1 MNNKML
7 VETCIYCKSK
17 SKIYLNSSNN
27 SNEKK
32 INFTSTEI
40 LVEENEIKPN
50 LFYCTNCEIIF
61 SEFCKNKFED
71 NYRDVIDSQ
80 YISQIENKKLY
91 FKNLINKISKYI
103 KDTDDVLEIGSY
115 YGAFG
120 SEIKKK
126 VKSYKGIEL
135 SKFAS
140 NYANKEF
147 GLNISNENIFNY
159 LDESKKKFDIIFMFD
174 VIEHLDDPKEVIKVC
189 SKNLNKNG
197 RLIISTMNM
206 DSFFAKLTGKHYPW
220 IISQHKFYFTD
231 KSIKKLLNSSN
242 LELNKITNDVRI
254 ISLEYLFLKI
264 SQKIKYLKF
273 LYKIILKL
281 KFLKNTKIKFSLFD
295 INIYC
300 AVLKN

>member
-1 MNNKML
+1 ML
-7 VETCIYCKSK
+7 IEPCIYCKNK

-27 SNEKK
+27 SIEKK

-40 LVEENEIKPN
+40 LIEENEIKPN
-50 LFYCTNCEIIF
+50 LFYCANCEIIF
-61 SEFCKNKFED
+61 SEFCKNKFEE
-71 NYRDVIDSQ
+71 NYRDVIDPQ
-80 YISQIENKKLY
+80 YINQIENKRLY

-103 KDTDDVLEIGSY
+103 KNTDDVLEIGSY

-120 SEIKKK
+120 SEIKKR
-126 VKSYKGIEL
+126 VKSYQGIEL

-140 NYANKEF
+140 NYATKEF
-147 GLNISNENIFNY
+147 GLNISNKNIFSF
-159 LDESKKKFDIIFMFD
+159 LDDNKKKFDIIFMFD
-174 VIEHLDDPKEVIKVC
+174 VIEHLDDPKEVVKIC
-189 SKNLNKNG
+189 SNHLNKNG

-220 IISQHKFYFTD
+220 IISMHKFYFTD
-231 KSIKKLLNSSN
+231 KSIKKLVNSNN
-242 LELNKITNDVRI
+242 LELNKIINDVRI
-254 ISLEYLFLKI
+254 ITLEYLFLKI
-264 SQKIKYLKF
+264 SQKITFLKF

-281 KFLKNTKIKFSLFD
+281 KFLKNIKINFSLFD

>member
-1 MNNKML
+1 ML

-120 SEIKKK
+120 SEIKKRLK
-126 VKSYKGIEL
+126 
-135 SKFAS
+135 
-140 NYANKEF
+140 
-147 GLNISNENIFNY
+147 
-159 LDESKKKFDIIFMFD
+159 
-174 VIEHLDDPKEVIKVC
+174 VIKV
-189 SKNLNKNG
+189 
-197 RLIISTMNM
+197 
-206 DSFFAKLTGKHYPW
+206 
-220 IISQHKFYFTD
+220 
-231 KSIKKLLNSSN
+231 
-242 LELNKITNDVRI
+242 
-254 ISLEYLFLKI
+254 
-264 SQKIKYLKF
+264 
-273 LYKIILKL
+273 
-281 KFLKNTKIKFSLFD
+281 
-295 INIYC
+295 
-300 AVLKN
+300 